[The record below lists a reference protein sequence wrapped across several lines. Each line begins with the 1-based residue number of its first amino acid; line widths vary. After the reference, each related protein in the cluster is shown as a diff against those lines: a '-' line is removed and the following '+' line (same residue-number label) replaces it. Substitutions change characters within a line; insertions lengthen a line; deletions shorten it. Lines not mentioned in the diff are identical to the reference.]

1 MGASIHR
8 KFETLLLAI
17 RNTSTNEITLQLPD
31 VVTNDTIS
39 SIKEII
45 AELQRY
51 VEDNNDN

>member
-45 AELQRY
+45 VELQKY